1 MQIDPGVLRRLGF
14 ALPVRVESRGDG
26 VAEDVADALAR
37 SPRFD
42 AGDRGLTLRV
52 SATRAGGE
60 ACLIGASGAQL
71 ACGRAAP
78 KANESADALV
88 AKIVRDVHE
97 NVFAPN
103 IDLSQTDA
111 NSLDGSNLR
120 GGEQDLTPLLQ
131 GEGLAE

>member
-1 MQIDPGVLRRLGF
+1 
-14 ALPVRVESRGDG
+14 

-42 AGDRGLTLRV
+42 AGDRGLTLKV

-60 ACLIGASGAQL
+60 ACLIGVSGAQL

-78 KANESADALV
+78 KANEGADALV
-88 AKIVRDVHE
+88 AKIVKDVHE

-103 IDLSQTDA
+103 VDLSQTDA